1 MLSLKKKTDWDIID
15 AQVIKYRCVVWTWTT
30 NYVGW
35 DVSDEIKTEESL
47 KIFWMERSLLN

>member
-15 AQVIKYRCVVWTWTT
+15 AQVTKYRCVVWTWTT

-35 DVSDEIKTEESL
+35 DVFDEIKTEESPN
-47 KIFWMERSLLN
+47 IFWMERSLLN